1 MKTYNIFPLLLLPA
15 SLAYLAGAFMYRFG
29 SFSGLFSHDIYESHL
44 QSGVIPFICVLS
56 FFLVFLPCLFLLARV
71 LFPAPVAVDQF
82 IKVEEIKAVLA
93 TPCPSFE
100 VGQVFSFEGCK
111 VRVKALR
118 NTMFASADLS
128 EFDYALQFSF

>member
-1 MKTYNIFPLLLLPA
+1 MKTYNFLPLLLLPA

-29 SFSGLFSHDIYESHL
+29 SFSGLLSHDIYESHL
-44 QSGVIPFICVLS
+44 QTGVIPFICVLS

-71 LFPAPVAVDQF
+71 LFPAPVAVDQVV
-82 IKVEEIKAVLA
+82 KVEEIKAVLA
-93 TPCPSFE
+93 TPCPLLE

-118 NTMFASADLS
+118 NSAFKNADLS
-128 EFDYALQFSF
+128 EFDYCLNFSF

>member
-1 MKTYNIFPLLLLPA
+1 MKTYNFLPLLLLPA

-29 SFSGLFSHDIYESHL
+29 SFSGLLSHDIYESHL
-44 QSGVIPFICVLS
+44 QTGVIPFICVLS

-71 LFPAPVAVDQF
+71 LFPAPVAVDQVV
-82 IKVEEIKAVLA
+82 KVEEIKAVLA

-118 NTMFASADLS
+118 NTMFAAADLS
-128 EFDYALQFSF
+128 EFEYALQFSF